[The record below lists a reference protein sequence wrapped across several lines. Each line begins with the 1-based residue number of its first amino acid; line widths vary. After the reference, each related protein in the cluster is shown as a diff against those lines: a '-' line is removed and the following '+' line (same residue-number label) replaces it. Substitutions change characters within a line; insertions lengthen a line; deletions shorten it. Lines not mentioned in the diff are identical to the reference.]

1 MLVQDHLTGQL
12 HDVPDEY
19 AGDGYGFPALLPIL
33 GKLAPMVLPAIPSI
47 IDMFTK
53 GLQPRQQAYGYAPPG
68 YGYADD
74 VSGYGDIPQG
84 QVVYDGF
91 GNPVGWAPLAN
102 IARSVASTVAPM
114 AQQAIRTIAPLA
126 QQAATAVTA
135 GPAAMAT
142 ALNPLARVAANMI
155 TAAPNQIANTLNPF
169 AQAAGQ
175 ALQNV
180 GPALQSMVPR
190 VPPPMPMPHMPMPAL
205 RVPPGWVRPAVPFT
219 GRRPVRAYMRC
230 SVWPGPAGFVPV
242 SANQPMPV
250 TAAPAAPVPT
260 AAAMPIRR
268 RRRR

>member
-19 AGDGYGFPALLPIL
+19 AGAGYGFPALLPII

-47 IDMFTK
+47 IEMFTK
-53 GLQPRQQAYGYAPPG
+53 GMQPRQQALGYVPAG

-74 VSGYGDIPQG
+74 AGAYGDIPQG

-102 IARSVASTVAPM
+102 IARTVASTVAPM

-126 QQAATAVTA
+126 QQAASAITA

-142 ALNPLARVAANMI
+142 TLNPLARVAANMI
-155 TAAPNQIANTLNPF
+155 TAAPNQIANTLNPI

-180 GPALQSMVPR
+180 GPALQSMIPQGA
-190 VPPPMPMPHMPMPAL
+190 PPMPPMPLPAL

-219 GRRPVRAYMRC
+219 GRQPVRAYMRC

-242 SANQPMPV
+242 SANQPVPAA
-250 TAAPAAPVPT
+250 AAPGAPVAP
-260 AAAMPIRR
+260 APLRR